1 MIINE
6 QSDGSRRPGIHLT
19 TYCRGGGA
27 NVLKGEPETHR
38 KTEPS
43 HTCVPGPL
51 GVRIGGDQM
60 SGPPAYKR
68 GVRPGIVPPQ
78 DGEGCGGGSG

>member
-19 TYCRGGGA
+19 IYYRGGGA

-38 KTEPS
+38 KTEPPN
-43 HTCVPGPL
+43 TCVPGPL
-51 GVRIGGDQM
+51 GGYNWGG
-60 SGPPAYKR
+60 PNER
-68 GVRPGIVPPQ
+68 TPGSI
-78 DGEGCGGGSG
+78 